1 MTNDQNLSGAIW
13 YSGMANLTPKQ
24 ARFVAEYLIDLNATQ
39 AAIRAGY
46 SATWAEKNAHRLTG
60 NDGVSAAI
68 ADGQAKAMGQAGVT
82 AQRVKEELA
91 RLAFSDVRRLFD
103 KRGNLRPIYELG
115 DNEAAAVASLE
126 VVIKNAAAGD
136 GHTDTIHKVKVW
148 DKTKALELLGKHFG
162 LFDEHAHISGTI
174 ELVWGGQ

>member
-1 MTNDQNLSGAIW
+1 
-13 YSGMANLTPKQ
+13 MALNPKQ
-24 ARFVAEYLIDLNATQ
+24 QRFVREYLIDLNATQ
-39 AAIRAGY
+39 AAVRAGY
-46 SATWAEKNAHRLTG
+46 SEHTARAIGCENLTKP
-60 NDGVSAAI
+60 DIKAAI
-68 ADGQAKAMGQAGVT
+68 TDAQLQSAERTGIT

-91 RLAFSDVRRLFD
+91 RLAFSDVRTLFD

-174 ELVWGGQ
+174 ELVWGSGSETK